1 MPLRAPTADE
11 GLAAACRDTFSGT
24 MRLRVWRK
32 GAQGARFGS
41 GVEVLSATSTSAA
54 LEVNRMVSLSL
65 SLSPTASL
73 DHTRQGLL
81 PSHESSRVQVCFAGR
96 WRSQGAVCDF
106 AQVGG
111 VPWWSTWKERAQMAE
126 PLRSILNAP
135 LPIEDV
141 LANLPGP
148 FRPPGL

>member
-1 MPLRAPTADE
+1 VPLRAPTADE

-65 SLSPTASL
+65 SLFHPQPPSTTLAKAYC
-73 DHTRQGLL
+73 TRTGVVGYRSVLLGGGGLRGRCVTL
-81 PSHESSRVQVCFAGR
+81 LRWVVVRGGAHGRSVRRWLSRCVAF
-96 WRSQGAVCDF
+96 
-106 AQVGG
+106 
-111 VPWWSTWKERAQMAE
+111 
-126 PLRSILNAP
+126 
-135 LPIEDV
+135 
-141 LANLPGP
+141 
-148 FRPPGL
+148 

>member
-81 PSHESSRVQVCFAGR
+81 HSHGSSRGTGLFCWEVEVSG
-96 WRSQGAVCDF
+96 
-106 AQVGG
+106 GG
-111 VPWWSTWKERAQMAE
+111 V
-126 PLRSILNAP
+126 
-135 LPIEDV
+135 
-141 LANLPGP
+141 
-148 FRPPGL
+148 